1 MQGSEELRLF
11 VEVGVA
17 LVGLIAIF
25 LVLVGR
31 DGRFT
36 MAESFHVRS
45 LLASGA
51 ALVSLALLPLVLH
64 LYIDN
69 AATVWRTSSGIAFG
83 VGLSVSTGF
92 VLFQRRSPRGC
103 SPSARS
109 GLQGL
114 LI

>member
-1 MQGSEELRLF
+1 MQGIEELRLF
-11 VEVGVA
+11 VEIGVA

-36 MAESFHVRS
+36 RAESFHVRS

-51 ALVSLALLPLVLH
+51 TLASLALLPLILH

-69 AATVWRTSSGIAFG
+69 GPTVWRTSSGIALG
-83 VGLSVSTGF
+83 AGLPVITGF
-92 VLFQRRSPRGC
+92 ALFQLRSPRGRLRFSC
-103 SPSARS
+103 AV
-109 GLQGL
+109 
-114 LI
+114 